1 MRPERKKKA
10 DKTSAAISIAVH
22 TVMIGGVAYWAAKSG
37 KLDPVLKWMDLVAT
51 KKEEKQKEE
60 PKQPEP
66 QPQDTQPRPN
76 LPPPPGGAA
85 RSATVSA
92 AAPGAPPAM
101 GGSFFQAPKRPP
113 GQGIT
118 GGGVFGGTGTN
129 AALTAP
135 TTTGP
140 KVGPTAAPSA
150 AVVAPVAAP
159 APTKLPPP
167 PPPLSV
173 VKPTTIAAV
182 LEERKKAAAVTDAIG
197 SEQISKGTASDAG
210 DIVSKVTGTS
220 IVEGKFVVVRGL
232 ADRYTSTTLNGA
244 DIPSADPYRKSVQL
258 DLFPSAII
266 DSIVVSKTFTPNLA
280 GAFTGGAVD
289 IVTKSIPARRFFKLS
304 LGASYNTQA
313 NLNDSFPS
321 YSGGALDWT
330 AIEDGTRALPDSFSD
345 PNLVIPNR
353 SGTSATSLANA
364 NLVRLTRDL
373 GPAQFGPVNGSS
385 PINNS
390 FSLSTGDQ
398 FYLLGKPAGY
408 FIGLNYNRNFS
419 AYENGV
425 RDRFRNNA
433 GALQKSL
440 ETKDARGVMEASWV
454 TSVSL
459 GLKPAEGHEFGFSF
473 LYNQFAEDTARKS
486 VGDVVFTDGT
496 TRGIELTQLNFVE
509 RHLHTFQL
517 KGGHEL
523 PRHNLPRFDWQA
535 TLSETSQEEPDSRFF
550 NAFKEP
556 GPGGTTVYT
565 INDNSAPQPV
575 LPTRFFRNLED
586 VNFNLKGDFKW
597 PFNFWNDEDAE
608 FKAGGYFSA
617 SKREFRERTFQYR
630 MAGAFGDVNEFTGD
644 PNTFLNDAALRF
656 SSGRLERYLVN
667 DLGNSRYTGRQD
679 VTAAY
684 SMLDLPLTGSL
695 RLIGGARLGMTD
707 LSLEGT
713 GGSGLGAGAGLV
725 QGANWLPS
733 LNLVFNVAKDMNV
746 RLAWAQTIARPS
758 YREIANYQAYDPA
771 IDTLVRGNPKLKLSS
786 IDNYDLRW
794 EWFPRPGEVFSV
806 SGFYKNIQNPI
817 ERRLV
822 DLQGDILEYENRDK
836 ATVYGVEFEARKKLD
851 FVSPH
856 LDNFSWGLSYSILNS
871 EVKLTP
877 NELAQKRLGVPNA
890 KPTRQLFDQSPF
902 IINADLNYDNRRT
915 GTSMSLSYNVVG
927 ERLTIASALTDD
939 VYEQPAPSLD
949 FVWSQRLRPGMSLK
963 FTARNLLDPVNRR
976 TYGAKDDPASSYSAF
991 TRGMTFGISLAYEY

>member
-10 DKTSAAISIAVH
+10 DKTSVAISIAVH
-22 TVMIGGVAYWAAKSG
+22 AAVVGGITYWAAKSG

-60 PKQPEP
+60 PKPPEP
-66 QPQDTQPRPN
+66 TQPTQPQPN
-76 LPPPPGGAA
+76 LPPPPGGPA
-85 RSATVSA
+85 RAATVSS

-101 GGSFFQAPKRPP
+101 GGSFFTAPKRPP

-118 GGGVFGGTGTN
+118 GGGIVGGTGTN
-129 AALTAP
+129 AAPLAP
-135 TTTGP
+135 T
-140 KVGPTAAPSA
+140 
-150 AVVAPVAAP
+150 VAAP
-159 APTKLPPP
+159 KAAPAPAAGPSMTVATAPPPTKLPPP
-167 PPPLSV
+167 PPPLTV

-289 IVTKSIPARRFFKLS
+289 IVTKSIPAKRFFKLS

-313 NLNDSFPS
+313 SMSDAFPS

-330 AIEDGTRALPDSFSD
+330 AIEDGTRALPDSFAD
-345 PNLVIPNR
+345 PNLIIPGR
-353 SGTSATSLANA
+353 VGTSATSPANA
-364 NLVRLTRDL
+364 TLVRLTRDL
-373 GPAQFGPVNGSS
+373 GPAQFGPVSGSA
-385 PINNS
+385 PLNNS
-390 FSLSTGDQ
+390 FSLSVGDQ
-398 FYLLGKPAGY
+398 FYLLGQPAGY

-419 AYENGV
+419 SYENAV
-425 RDRFRNNA
+425 RDRFRNSA
-433 GALQKSL
+433 GTLEKSL
-440 ETKDARGVMEASWV
+440 ETKDTRGVMEASWV

-459 GLKPAEGHEFGFSF
+459 GLKPAEGQEFGFSF
-473 LYNQFAEDTARKS
+473 LYNQFAEDTARVSDGS
-486 VGDVVFTDGT
+486 VIFTDGT
-496 TRGIELTQLNFVE
+496 RRGVELTQLNFVE

-523 PRHNLPRFDWQA
+523 PRHNAPRFDWQA
-535 TLSETSQEEPDSRFF
+535 TLSETTQEEPDSRFF

-586 VNFNLKGDFKW
+586 VNLNLKGDFKW
-597 PFNFWNDEDAE
+597 PFALWNGEDAE
-608 FKAGGYFSA
+608 FKSGGYFSA

-630 MAGAFGDVNEFTGD
+630 MAGAFGDVNDFTGT
-644 PNTFLNDAALRF
+644 PNTFIDETALQF
-656 SSGRLERYLVN
+656 TSGRLERYLVN

-684 SMLDLPLTGSL
+684 SMLDLPVTESL
-695 RLIGGARLGMTD
+695 RLIGGARLEMTD

-713 GGSGLGAGAGLV
+713 GGSGLGTAAGLV

-733 LNLVFNVAKDMNV
+733 LNLVFNLAKDMNV

-771 IDTLVRGNPKLKLSS
+771 IDTLVRGNPRLKLSS

-806 SGFYKNIQNPI
+806 SGFYKSIKNPI

-851 FVSPH
+851 FISPH
-856 LDNFSWGLSYSILNS
+856 LDNFSWGFSYSILNS

-877 NELAQKRLGVPNA
+877 TELAQKRLGVPNA
-890 KPTRQLFDQSPF
+890 KPTRQLFDQSPY
-902 IINADLNYDNRRT
+902 ILNADLNYDNRRT
-915 GTSMSLSYNVVG
+915 GTSLSLSYNVVG

-939 VYEQPAPSLD
+939 VYEQPAPQLD

-963 FTARNLLDPVNRR
+963 FTARNLLDPVFRR
-976 TYGAKDDPASSYSAF
+976 TYGAKDDPAAAYSAF

>member
-1 MRPERKKKA
+1 
-10 DKTSAAISIAVH
+10 
-22 TVMIGGVAYWAAKSG
+22 
-37 KLDPVLKWMDLVAT
+37 
-51 KKEEKQKEE
+51 
-60 PKQPEP
+60 
-66 QPQDTQPRPN
+66 
-76 LPPPPGGAA
+76 
-85 RSATVSA
+85 
-92 AAPGAPPAM
+92 
-101 GGSFFQAPKRPP
+101 
-113 GQGIT
+113 
-118 GGGVFGGTGTN
+118 GTGTN
-129 AALTAP
+129 AAPLAP
-135 TTTGP
+135 TVPAP
-140 KVGPTAAPSA
+140 K
-150 AVVAPVAAP
+150 AAP
-159 APTKLPPP
+159 APTAGAAITVATAPPPTKLPPP

-313 NLNDSFPS
+313 SMSDAFPS

-345 PNLVIPNR
+345 PNLVIPGR
-353 SGTSATSLANA
+353 VGTSATSAANA

-385 PINNS
+385 PLNNS
-390 FSLSTGDQ
+390 FSLSLGDQ

-408 FIGLNYNRNFS
+408 FIGLNYNRNFTS
-419 AYENGV
+419 YEDAV
-425 RDRFRNNA
+425 RDRFRNSVGTLEKA
-433 GALQKSL
+433 L
-440 ETKDARGVMEASWV
+440 ETKDTRGVMEASWV

-473 LYNQFAEDTARKS
+473 LYNQFAEDTARRS
-486 VGDVVFTDGT
+486 VGDVIATDGT
-496 TRGIELTQLNFVE
+496 RRGVELTQLNFVE

-523 PRHNLPRFDWQA
+523 PRHNAPRFDWQA
-535 TLSETSQEEPDSRFF
+535 TLSETTQEEPDSRFF
-550 NAFKEP
+550 NAFTRE
-556 GPGGTTVYT
+556 GPAGTVYS
-565 INDNSAPQPV
+565 INNNEIPQPI

-586 VNFNLKGDFKW
+586 VNLNLKADFKW
-597 PFNFWNDEDAE
+597 PFALWNGEDAE
-608 FKAGGYFSA
+608 FKSGGYFSA

-630 MAGAFGDVNEFTGD
+630 MISATGVASETGNFIGT
-644 PNTFLNDAALRF
+644 PNTFLDETALLF
-656 SSGRLERYLVN
+656 TSGRLERYLVN

-684 SMLDLPLTGSL
+684 SMLDLPVTENL
-695 RLIGGARLGMTD
+695 RLIGGARLEMTD

-713 GGSGLGAGAGLV
+713 GGSGLGTAAGLV

-733 LNLVFNVAKDMNV
+733 LNLVFNLAKDMNV

-771 IDTLVRGNPKLKLSS
+771 IDTLVRGNPNLKLSS

-806 SGFYKNIQNPI
+806 SGFYKKIQNPI

-822 DLQGDILEYENRDK
+822 DLQGDILEYENRDQ

-851 FVSPH
+851 FISPH
-856 LDNFSWGLSYSILNS
+856 LDNFSWGFSYSILNS

-877 NELAQKRLGVPNA
+877 TELAQKRLGVPNA
-890 KPTRQLFDQSPF
+890 KGTRQLFEQSPF

-963 FTARNLLDPVNRR
+963 FTARNLLDPVFRR
-976 TYGAKDDPASSYSAF
+976 TYGAKDDPAAAYSAF

>member
-10 DKTSAAISIAVH
+10 DKTSVAISIAVH
-22 TVMIGGVAYWAAKSG
+22 AALIGGVTYWAAKSG
-37 KLDPVLKWMDLVAT
+37 KFDPVLKWMDLVAT
-51 KKEEKQKEE
+51 KKEEKPKEE
-60 PKQPEP
+60 PKPPEP
-66 QPQDTQPRPN
+66 NQPQQPQPN
-76 LPPPPGGAA
+76 VPPPPGGPA
-85 RSATVSA
+85 RAATVSA

-118 GGGVFGGTGTN
+118 GGGIFGGTGTN

-135 TTTGP
+135 ATTGP
-140 KVGPTAAPSA
+140 KMGPTVAPTA

-167 PPPLSV
+167 PPPLAV

-197 SEQISKGTASDAG
+197 SEQISKGTSSDAG
-210 DIVSKVTGTS
+210 DIVAKVTGTS
-220 IVEGKFVVVRGL
+220 IVDGKFVVVRGL

-258 DLFPSAII
+258 DLFPAAII
-266 DSIVVSKTFTPNLA
+266 DSIVVSKTFTPNLP

-289 IVTKSIPARRFFKLS
+289 IVTKSIPARHFFKLS
-304 LGASYNTQA
+304 VGVSYNTQA
-313 NLNDSFPS
+313 NLSDTFPS

-330 AIEDGTRALPDSFSD
+330 GIEDGTRALPDSFAN
-345 PNLVIPNR
+345 PNLVIPGR
-353 SGTSATSLANA
+353 SGTSATAPANA

-373 GPAQFGPVNGSS
+373 GPAQFGPVNGTS
-385 PINNS
+385 PLNNS

-408 FIGLNYNRNFS
+408 FVGLSYNRNFS
-419 AYENGV
+419 SYEDGV

-433 GALQKSL
+433 GTSEKSL
-440 ETKDARGVMEASWV
+440 ETKDTRGVMEASWV

-486 VGDVVFTDGT
+486 DGSLIFTDGT
-496 TRGIELTQLNFVE
+496 RRNIELTQLNFVE

-523 PRHNLPRFDWQA
+523 PRHNQPRFDWLA

-550 NAFKEP
+550 NAFKEA

-565 INDNSAPQPV
+565 INDNAAPQPV
-575 LPTRFFRNLED
+575 LPTRFFRTLED
-586 VNFNLKGDFKW
+586 INFNLKADFKW
-597 PFNFWNDEDAE
+597 PFMNWAGEDTE

-617 SKREFRERTFQYR
+617 SKREFRERTFQYL
-630 MAGAFGDVNEFTGD
+630 MAGPFGTVNDFTGT
-644 PNTFLNDAALRF
+644 PNTFLDDASLQFA
-656 SSGRLERYLVN
+656 SGRLERYLVN

-684 SMLDLPLTGSL
+684 SMLDLPVAE
-695 RLIGGARLGMTD
+695 RVRVIGGARLEMTD
-707 LSLEGT
+707 LSIEGQ
-713 GGSGLGAGAGLV
+713 GGSGLGTGVGSV
-725 QGANWLPS
+725 QGAHWLPS
-733 LNLVFNVAKDMNV
+733 LNLVFNLAKDMNV

-771 IDTLVRGNPKLKLSS
+771 IDTLVRGNPRLKISE
-786 IDNYDLRW
+786 IDNYDVRW

-806 SGFYKNIQNPI
+806 SGFYKQIKNPI

-822 DLQGDILEYENRDK
+822 DLQGDILEYENRDQAK
-836 ATVYGVEFEARKKLD
+836 VYGVEFEARKKLD
-851 FVSPH
+851 FISPH
-856 LDNFSWGLSYSILNS
+856 LDNFSWGFSYSVLNS

-877 NELAQKRLGVPNA
+877 TELAQKRLGVPDA

-902 IINADLNYDNRRT
+902 ILNLDLNYDNRRT
-915 GTSMSLSYNVVG
+915 GTSMSLSYNAVG

-939 VYEQPAPSLD
+939 VYEQPAPQLD

-963 FTARNLLDPVNRR
+963 FTARNLLDPVFRR
-976 TYGAKDDPASSYSAF
+976 TYGAKNDPATSYSAF
-991 TRGMTFGISLAYEY
+991 TKGMTFGVALAYEY